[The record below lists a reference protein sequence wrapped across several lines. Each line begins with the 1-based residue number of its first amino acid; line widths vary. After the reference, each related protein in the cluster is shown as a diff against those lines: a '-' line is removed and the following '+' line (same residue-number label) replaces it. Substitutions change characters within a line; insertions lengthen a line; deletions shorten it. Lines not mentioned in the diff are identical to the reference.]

1 MHLPQ
6 VHLFPQ
12 PLIQNLEHQKHPSS
26 PPLINHLFCVFVGV
40 DYYCEVSIKANIG
53 FITWKYECC
62 RRLSSV
68 IMMECSVSVMEQSY
82 RHGMGRLDVNN

>member
-1 MHLPQ
+1 M
-6 VHLFPQ
+6 
-12 PLIQNLEHQKHPSS
+12 
-26 PPLINHLFCVFVGV
+26 GV
-40 DYYCEVSIKANIG
+40 DYYCGVSIKVKIG